1 MKTLVRCVAAMAAL
15 LVGASAFAQA
25 PKKAELLW
33 LGQAAFRLTTPG
45 GKVILIDPWL
55 TSNPRTPEKWKNLDE
70 LGKVDLILVTHAHND
85 HLGNAPE
92 LAKKHNVPVWSPA
105 GLGSSLATLGILPA
119 NLAPRIN
126 KGGVLKPW
134 GDDGVKITA
143 TQAEHSSEFVWK
155 NPDTG
160 KDATYLGGAAM
171 GFIIELENGFKI
183 YHMGDTGLFGDMK
196 FIGEYY
202 KPDVVLIP
210 IGGHY
215 VMDPKDAAYAVNNW
229 LKPKHAVPMH
239 YGTNIF
245 LKGTPEE
252 FIKALGNTSTKV
264 HAIFPGDKLE
274 F

>member
-1 MKTLVRCVAAMAAL
+1 MKTIIRAAIALFSLVTAVPAL
-15 LVGASAFAQA
+15 AQDG
-25 PKKAELLW
+25 KKAELLW

-45 GKVILIDPWL
+45 GKVIMIDPWL
-55 TSNPRTPEKWKNLDE
+55 TNNPRTPEKWKNLDE

-92 LAKKHNVPVWSPA
+92 LAKKHDVPVWSPA

-119 NLAPRIN
+119 KLAPRIN

-134 GDDGVKITA
+134 GEAGVKITA

-160 KDATYLGGAAM
+160 KDATYVGGAAM
-171 GFIIELENGFKI
+171 GYIIELENGLKI

-202 KPDVVLIP
+202 KPDIVLIP
-210 IGGHY
+210 IGGHF
-215 VMDPKDAAYAVNNW
+215 VMDPKDAAFAINNW

-252 FIKALGNTSTKV
+252 FVKALGNTPTKV
-264 HAIFPGDKLE
+264 HAIHPGDKLE